1 MYVSLTEKG
10 YLAAG
15 GSTIWGPVRLEGQS
29 TVTLSGNL
37 ITQGGTGSSVTHSL
51 EITYDGETWTSS
63 GTTLVLSSAP
73 SFNTSSLSA
82 CTAVAVRVRST
93 QGGTGAV
100 FYACGISISRN

>member
-37 ITQGGTGSSVTHSL
+37 ITQGGTGTLTHSI

-63 GTTLVLSSAP
+63 GTTLVLTTAP
-73 SFNTSSLSA
+73 SFNTSTLSA

-93 QGGTGAV
+93 ASSGGAV